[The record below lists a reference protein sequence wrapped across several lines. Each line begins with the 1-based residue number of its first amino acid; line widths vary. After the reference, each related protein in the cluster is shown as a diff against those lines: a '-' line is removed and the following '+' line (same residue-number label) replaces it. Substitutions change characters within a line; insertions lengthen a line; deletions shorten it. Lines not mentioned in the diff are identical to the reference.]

1 MVKLREQVRSQ
12 IQGLSAAGHSISR
25 IATILK
31 CDRKTVRK
39 WINVLPG
46 QVQDAK
52 RKGRPTKM
60 SPNAKDKVRR
70 EFKDKVSPGLRRVS
84 RALNLSPGYVERG
97 KRISHMTLSR
107 HLRRTEWGKI
117 AYKQPKKP
125 LLSAKNV
132 EDRQKFSQRMM
143 DEGYTNDCPR
153 KIAAIAHSL
162 HG

>member
-1 MVKLREQVRSQ
+1 MVKSREHVRSQ
-12 IQGLSAAGHSISR
+12 IQGLYTAGHSISR
-25 IATILK
+25 IATVLK

-39 WINVLPG
+39 WINALPG
-46 QVQDAK
+46 QVQDAR

-60 SPNAKDKVRR
+60 SPNTKDKVRR

-97 KRISHMTLSR
+97 KTISHMTLSR

-117 AYKQPKKP
+117 VYKQPKKP

-132 EDRQKFSQRMM
+132 GQ
-143 DEGYTNDCPR
+143 
-153 KIAAIAHSL
+153 A
-162 HG
+162 